1 MHGKQHRNLYY
12 GVTLMKSIT
21 WFGALLALL
30 GIVGLASP
38 VFTTSQTKDVVKLG
52 DLKIQNTEQSTHV
65 IPQALSAGTLAL
77 GVALIG
83 AGLYQR
89 SGG

>member
-1 MHGKQHRNLYY
+1 
-12 GVTLMKSIT
+12 MKSIT

-38 VFTTSQTKDVVKLG
+38 VFTTSQTKDVVRLG
-52 DLKIQNTEQSTHV
+52 DLKVQNTEQSTHV
-65 IPQALSAGTLAL
+65 IPQALSAGALAL
-77 GVALIG
+77 GVVLIG